1 MEKGVVFDIKRFA
14 VNDGP
19 GIRTAVFLKGCPLRC
34 QWCHNPE
41 GLCKDIE
48 QSTKSVK
55 VDGVAYAMP
64 YNIGYEISAEDLV
77 KEIVKDRIFMEE
89 SGGGVTFSGG
99 EPMLQHQF
107 LQKVLEKL
115 HRKGIH
121 TAVDTSGLTAWENIE
136 SIIPFTSLFL
146 YDLKC
151 IDEEKHRRF
160 TGVSNGIILDNLRKL
175 SERRIPVQ
183 IRIPVIPTFNYN
195 DEEMNS
201 ILSFIGSLKNVER
214 VDLLPYHTIAQS
226 KYERLGISN
235 PLFEE
240 KSLKNEDLQSYFT
253 QFQERGVKVSIGG

>member
-19 GIRTAVFLKGCPLRC
+19 GIRTSVFLKGCPLRC

-41 GLCKDIE
+41 GLSKEIE
-48 QSTKSVK
+48 QSSKSVK
-55 VDGVAYAMP
+55 VDGVSYSMP
-64 YNIGYEISAEDLV
+64 HSIGYEISTDDLV
-77 KEIVKDRIFMEE
+77 KEIVRDRIFMEE

-107 LQKVLEKL
+107 LKGVLEKL

-136 SIIPFTSLFL
+136 SIIPFTNLFL

-151 IDEEKHRRF
+151 INDAKHRQF
-160 TGVSNGIILDNLRKL
+160 TGISNGIIMENLRKL

-201 ILSFIGSLKNVER
+201 ILSFIGKLKNVVG

-235 PLFEE
+235 SLFEE
-240 KSLKNEDLQSYFT
+240 KSLNKEDLNQYYTMFLNEGIT
-253 QFQERGVKVSIGG
+253 VSIGG

>member
-41 GLCKDIE
+41 GLCKEIE
-48 QSTKSVK
+48 QSTKTVK
-55 VDGVAYAMP
+55 VDGVDYAMP
-64 YNIGYEISAEDLV
+64 YSIGYEITADELT
-77 KEIVKDRIFMEE
+77 KELLKDCIFMEE

-99 EPMLQHQF
+99 EPMLQHEF
-107 LQKVLEKL
+107 LQQVLEKL
-115 HRKGIH
+115 HQRGIH
-121 TAVDTSGLTAWENIE
+121 TAVDTSGLTPWTNIE

-151 IDEEKHRRF
+151 IDEERHRQF
-160 TGVSNGIILDNLRKL
+160 TGVSNDIILDNLRKL
-175 SERRIPVQ
+175 SERGVPVQ

-195 DEEMNS
+195 DEEMSS
-201 ILSFIGSLKNVER
+201 ILSFVAQLRNVVR

-235 PLFEE
+235 SLFEH
-240 KSLKNEDLQSYFT
+240 KSLKNEELQSYFT
-253 QFQERGVKVSIGG
+253 LFQEQGVKVSIGG